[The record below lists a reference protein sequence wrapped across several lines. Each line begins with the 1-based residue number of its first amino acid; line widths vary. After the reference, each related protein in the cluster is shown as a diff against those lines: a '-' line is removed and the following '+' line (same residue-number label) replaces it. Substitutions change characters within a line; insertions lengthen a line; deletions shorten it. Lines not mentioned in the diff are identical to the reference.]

1 MWGGC
6 SVHGLALSAQAVF
19 LGAQLFTGLSMAGN
33 VVSLIW
39 RGLQALKDAK
49 PCGSRT
55 GGGRFRQPVRKR
67 LGRKP
72 CSEPAWKS
80 WKRKSSASRGC
91 RGRPLDRRRIVRST
105 SSLITPDCTGF
116 MDAFHS
122 FIGRPAVKEEHPTSL
137 RKYMQK
143 KSSMDDS
150 GLPED
155 LADLEGIA
163 PEGDQLLELLLQQD
177 FNSGLALVFEVE
189 SKSKDLL
196 QLQRASSI
204 NFTATLK
211 SSVHELVETARASST
226 NACSFW
232 SYSLPGCG
240 GHIDDE
246 DVELSLAAA
255 GMEIDR
261 WYNVSLTACEKFK
274 DWSIDNHL
282 LFCLE
287 AYTGRRGNIRR
298 L

>member
-1 MWGGC
+1 
-6 SVHGLALSAQAVF
+6 
-19 LGAQLFTGLSMAGN
+19 
-33 VVSLIW
+33 
-39 RGLQALKDAK
+39 
-49 PCGSRT
+49 
-55 GGGRFRQPVRKR
+55 
-67 LGRKP
+67 
-72 CSEPAWKS
+72 
-80 WKRKSSASRGC
+80 
-91 RGRPLDRRRIVRST
+91 
-105 SSLITPDCTGF
+105 
-116 MDAFHS
+116 
-122 FIGRPAVKEEHPTSL
+122 
-137 RKYMQK
+137 MQK

-240 GHIDDE
+240 GHIDDLDVELSRVQPKERELPGHGQASEELCSQE
-246 DVELSLAAA
+246 DNLRRQSELSLAAA

-261 WYNVSLTACEKFK
+261 WYNVSVTACEKFK

-287 AYTGRRGNIRR
+287 AYTGTRGNIRR

>member
-1 MWGGC
+1 M
-6 SVHGLALSAQAVF
+6 
-19 LGAQLFTGLSMAGN
+19 
-33 VVSLIW
+33 
-39 RGLQALKDAK
+39 
-49 PCGSRT
+49 
-55 GGGRFRQPVRKR
+55 
-67 LGRKP
+67 
-72 CSEPAWKS
+72 
-80 WKRKSSASRGC
+80 
-91 RGRPLDRRRIVRST
+91 
-105 SSLITPDCTGF
+105 TPDCTAGF

-122 FIGRPAVKEEHPTSL
+122 FIGRPIVKEEHPTSL

-232 SYSLPGCG
+232 SYSLPGALRQWVGC
-240 GHIDDE
+240 DFT
-246 DVELSLAAA
+246 DVFRLWRSHWRPGCWVESGCRWNGNWQVFLNFQVKKCCLV
-255 GMEIDR
+255 R
-261 WYNVSLTACEKFK
+261 WYNVSVTACEKFK

-287 AYTGRRGNIRR
+287 AYTGTRGNIRR
-298 L
+298 LWNKC

>member
-1 MWGGC
+1 M
-6 SVHGLALSAQAVF
+6 SSFLA
-19 LGAQLFTGLSMAGN
+19 
-33 VVSLIW
+33 
-39 RGLQALKDAK
+39 
-49 PCGSRT
+49 
-55 GGGRFRQPVRKR
+55 
-67 LGRKP
+67 
-72 CSEPAWKS
+72 
-80 WKRKSSASRGC
+80 
-91 RGRPLDRRRIVRST
+91 
-105 SSLITPDCTGF
+105 PDCTAGF

-122 FIGRPAVKEEHPTSL
+122 FIGRPIVKEEHPTSL
-137 RKYMQK
+137 RKCMQK

-232 SYSLPGCG
+232 SYSLPGA
-240 GHIDDE
+240 
-246 DVELSLAAA
+246 L
-255 GMEIDR
+255 R
-261 WYNVSLTACEKFK
+261 Q
-274 DWSIDNHL
+274 
-282 LFCLE
+282 
-287 AYTGRRGNIRR
+287 
-298 L
+298 

>member
-1 MWGGC
+1 
-6 SVHGLALSAQAVF
+6 
-19 LGAQLFTGLSMAGN
+19 
-33 VVSLIW
+33 
-39 RGLQALKDAK
+39 
-49 PCGSRT
+49 
-55 GGGRFRQPVRKR
+55 
-67 LGRKP
+67 
-72 CSEPAWKS
+72 
-80 WKRKSSASRGC
+80 
-91 RGRPLDRRRIVRST
+91 
-105 SSLITPDCTGF
+105 
-116 MDAFHS
+116 
-122 FIGRPAVKEEHPTSL
+122 
-137 RKYMQK
+137 MQK

-232 SYSLPGCG
+232 SYSLPDCG
-240 GHIDDE
+240 GHTDDE
-246 DVELSLAAA
+246 DIELCLAAA

-261 WYNVSLTACEKFK
+261 WYNVLRTFYPKNGSCSPWKH
-274 DWSIDNHL
+274 SIS
-282 LFCLE
+282 FSTTSRQAPCKVSSTS
-287 AYTGRRGNIRR
+287 A
-298 L
+298 

>member
-1 MWGGC
+1 M
-6 SVHGLALSAQAVF
+6 
-19 LGAQLFTGLSMAGN
+19 
-33 VVSLIW
+33 
-39 RGLQALKDAK
+39 
-49 PCGSRT
+49 
-55 GGGRFRQPVRKR
+55 
-67 LGRKP
+67 
-72 CSEPAWKS
+72 
-80 WKRKSSASRGC
+80 
-91 RGRPLDRRRIVRST
+91 
-105 SSLITPDCTGF
+105 TPDCTAGF

-122 FIGRPAVKEEHPTSL
+122 FIGRPTVKEEHPTSL

-246 DVELSLAAA
+246 DIELCLAAA

-261 WYNVSLTACEKFK
+261 WYNVSVTACEKFK

-287 AYTGRRGNIRR
+287 AYTGTRGNIQR